1 MNALRIGQV
10 LPGVALLCLFFTSCG
25 QNGSMSHDEAYYST
39 ADSVAYVY
47 DPKTAPIPE
56 DRMLARKAEMN
67 FKVKELQ
74 KTSQKITAITAHFG
88 GEIWNSNLN
97 TEIQNTVTKQI
108 SADSLLEVIT
118 HRQTNELFIRV
129 PSQNLDSL
137 LTALEGL
144 SQLLHHKETSTENVT
159 LSYLSNELKAKNMAR
174 TQERHE
180 NAIDEKKADIEQ
192 HTDATLTN
200 LDIQNGVIDKQ
211 IANKAMLDRVQ
222 FSTVKVSIYQDA
234 EAYQHVIANLHP
246 DHFGPNLGA
255 ASVLALHDGWEFM
268 QGIILFLIRIWPL
281 YLLVTG
287 IFFLIRYADRFRP
300 KLAKV
305 ETEK

>member
-1 MNALRIGQV
+1 MNALRIGRV
-10 LPGVALLCLFFTSCG
+10 LPGVALLCLFLTSCG
-25 QNGSMSHDEAYYST
+25 QNGSMNHDEASYST
-39 ADSVAYVY
+39 ADSVAYAY
-47 DPKTAPIPE
+47 DPKTAPLPE

-74 KTSQKITAITAHFG
+74 KTSQEITSITAHFG

-129 PSQNLDSL
+129 PSKNLDSL

-144 SQLLHHKETSTENVT
+144 SQLLHHKETSTENVS

-180 NAIDEKKADIEQ
+180 NAMENKKANLEQ
-192 HTDATLTN
+192 HTNAELTN
-200 LDIQNGVIDKQ
+200 IDIQNNVIDRQ
-211 IANKAMLDRVQ
+211 IDNMAMLDRVQ
-222 FSTVKVSIYQDA
+222 FSTVKVSIYQDT
-234 EAYQHVIANLHP
+234 EAYQHVIANFHP
-246 DHFGPNLGA
+246 DHFGPGLGA
-255 ASVLALHDGWEFM
+255 ASILALHDGWEFM
-268 QGIILFLIRIWPL
+268 QSIILFFIRIWPL
-281 YLLVTG
+281 YLLATG
-287 IFFLIRYADRFRP
+287 IFFLIRYIDKFRP
-300 KLAKV
+300 KVAKV
-305 ETEK
+305 EIEK